1 MSNNNNPI
9 GVFDSGV
16 GGLTVAREIMRQLP
30 NEKIIYLGDNAR
42 CPYGPRPM
50 EEIKQFTW
58 EMVGFLLQ
66 KNIKML
72 IIACNTATA
81 AALDELKEQLDIP
94 VIGVIYPGARAAIE
108 ESRNLHIGVIGTVG
122 AIESGAYENALT
134 NIHSGVK
141 VTSLACPKFVPIVES
156 GEWASP
162 VAERVVKE
170 GLSPLKGSGIDTLV
184 LGCTHYPFLEK
195 IISKE
200 MGLGVSIISSGEET
214 ARDASTILQFNGIQ
228 SSNKT
233 APSHE
238 FYTTG
243 SRRMFNRVAVELF
256 GTEIDNIERIETSEE

>member
-1 MSNNNNPI
+1 MSNNNPI

-16 GGLTVAREIMRQLP
+16 GGLTVAKEIIRQLP

-50 EEIKQFTW
+50 EEIKQYTW
-58 EMVGFLLQ
+58 EMVRFLLQ

-81 AALDELKEQLDIP
+81 AALDDLKDQLEIP

-108 ESRNLHIGVIGTVG
+108 KSRNRHIGVIGTMG
-122 AIESGAYENALT
+122 TIASGAYEHALT
-134 NIHSGVK
+134 NTHSDVK
-141 VTSLACPKFVPIVES
+141 VTSLACPKFVPVVES

-162 VAERVVKE
+162 IAQRVVKE
-170 GLSPLKGSGIDTLV
+170 CLAPLKGTGIDTLV

-195 IISKE
+195 IISEE
-200 MGLGVSIISSGEET
+200 MGPGVSIISSGEET
-214 ARDASTILQFNGIQ
+214 ARDASTILDFNKML
-228 SSNKT
+228 SSNKET
-233 APSHE
+233 PIHE

-243 SRRMFNRVAVELF
+243 SRRMFNRIAVELF
-256 GTEIDNIERIETSEE
+256 GTTIDNIERIQTSEE

>member
-1 MSNNNNPI
+1 MSNNNPI

-16 GGLTVAREIMRQLP
+16 GGLTVAKEIMRQLP

-50 EEIKQFTW
+50 EEIKQYTW
-58 EMVGFLLQ
+58 EMVRFLLQ

-81 AALDELKEQLDIP
+81 AALDELKDQLDIP

-122 AIESGAYENALT
+122 AIASGAYENALT

-156 GEWASP
+156 GEWGSP
-162 VAERVVKE
+162 IAERVVKE
-170 GLSPLKGSGIDTLV
+170 GLAPLKGTGIDTLV

-195 IISKE
+195 VISKE
-200 MGLGVSIISSGEET
+200 LGLGVSIISSGEET
-214 ARDASTILQFNGIQ
+214 ARDASTILQFNEMQ
-228 SSNKT
+228 SPNKS

-243 SRRMFNRVAVELF
+243 SRRMFNRIAVELF
-256 GTEIDNIERIETSEE
+256 GTEIDNIERIQTSED